1 MESNG
6 FAALGLDAGILA
18 ALEKKGFEE
27 PTPIQAM
34 AVPRLLSP
42 GAHIVAR
49 ARTGTGKTAAFGL
62 PLIQLLRDAPVDNK
76 PRALV
81 LVPTRELALQV
92 CGEIST
98 YRGVGRPVIAPV
110 YGGASYGEQIRRLER
125 GVDIVVG
132 TPGRVIDHMDRG
144 TLDLSALTHLVLD
157 EADEMLDMGFVEDI
171 EKVLEKSNPERRVLL
186 FSATMPRE
194 ILRIASRHLGQYE
207 TIEDQS
213 GPLETTL
220 TDQIWLEVH
229 ERDKLEALRR
239 VIDVEEDF
247 YGIVFCS
254 TKVDAD
260 DLARDLAER
269 GYEAEA
275 LHGDLSQSERERVLG
290 RFRTK
295 RTRILSATDVA
306 ARGIDVEKLTHVV
319 NFSLPHDPESYTH
332 RIGRTGRAGNA
343 GTALTFVTPEEYRR
357 LFFIQRSAGKA
368 LRKGSVPAVDD
379 VLDAKRERIRTRIM
393 ALAGIAVDE
402 EPAEEAVADAVAA
415 PGTNAHEGGAEA
427 AAPSAEAGGVSPEV
441 DAPSG
446 RADGVAAPEAEAR
459 SIDARW
465 LSLAD
470 DMLGKLSPREAVAA
484 ALAAGFEG
492 ELDETRYAELRN
504 VSVDATAKT
513 RLFIGIGKRDN
524 VQRKDVA
531 DLVKKLAG
539 IPDRLVDSVE
549 VYEAFSFATVPFEA
563 AERAIAEARRQ
574 GGMPP
579 VRPATPRGG
588 DSRPGYG
595 PRRPGFRPGGP
606 RQGGYQG
613 RSNGP
618 RPDGDR
624 RYPGPRRDGAD
635 ARRP

>member
-1 MESNG
+1 
-6 FAALGLDAGILA
+6 
-18 ALEKKGFEE
+18 
-27 PTPIQAM
+27 
-34 AVPRLLSP
+34 
-42 GAHIVAR
+42 
-49 ARTGTGKTAAFGL
+49 
-62 PLIQLLRDAPVDNK
+62 
-76 PRALV
+76 
-81 LVPTRELALQV
+81 VPTRELALQV

-98 YRGVGRPVIAPV
+98 YRGIGRPVIAPV
-110 YGGASYGEQIRRLER
+110 YGGASYREQIRRLER

-144 TLDLSALTHLVLD
+144 TLDLSMLTHLVLD

-171 EKVLEKSNPERRVLL
+171 EKVLEKSNPARRVLL

-402 EPAEEAVADAVAA
+402 EPAGEAVADAATALEVPAAVDAGSPETGDGSDATGSVASGA
-415 PGTNAHEGGAEA
+415 PADGGAV
-427 AAPSAEAGGVSPEV
+427 AES
-441 DAPSG
+441 
-446 RADGVAAPEAEAR
+446 EAR
-459 SIDARW
+459 PVDARW

-492 ELDETRYAELRN
+492 ELDETRYAELRS

-524 VQRKDVA
+524 VMRKDVA

-588 DSRPGYG
+588 DSRPGFG

-613 RSNGP
+613 RNDGERRYGP
-618 RPDGDR
+618 RPDGER
-624 RYPGPRRDGAD
+624 RYPGPRRDGPD
-635 ARRP
+635 ARRS